1 MTLHYVKKTN
11 PYCSNNVYKQL
22 TNMGVPS
29 EEVEGEMP
37 AKKGRL
43 DQDNH
48 AQAPKSASTGFF
60 IGFI

>member
-1 MTLHYVKKTN
+1 
-11 PYCSNNVYKQL
+11 
-22 TNMGVPS
+22 MGVPS
-29 EEVEGEMP
+29 EEVEGEMS

-60 IGFI
+60 FGFI